1 MNKRSDVVTL
11 QWYNDPKIITNII
24 MGLILVI
31 IILSQS
37 FAIKQGLNTND
48 IFRDLLNHNSIYLI
62 VFVYFVSLRT
72 TFGKKY
78 FNYFNVFLMLLYG
91 IISFTSLLTVFQSF
105 SLISLVSLAVNVV
118 LIVYMFHV
126 LLRNTR
132 VWKDYKLVNSPFN
145 EIENNSYFYAIV
157 ILSIVLLTV
166 NLIETPTVY
175 GVFLS
180 IFDCLYYVLIS
191 RYIYLYREY
200 LDSKNNKNSEV
211 RK

>member
-1 MNKRSDVVTL
+1 MDKKTDVVTL

-24 MGLILVI
+24 MGLILI
-31 IILSQS
+31 IVILSQS

-72 TFGKKY
+72 NFGKKQ
-78 FNYFNVFLMLLYG
+78 FNYFNLFLIVLYG

-105 SLISLVSLAVNVV
+105 SLISLISMAVNIV
-118 LIVYMFHV
+118 LVVYMFHV

-145 EIENNSYFYAIV
+145 EIENNSYFY
-157 ILSIVLLTV
+157 SIVVLSVTLLTV

-191 RYIYLYREY
+191 RYIYLYRDY
-200 LDSKNNKNSEV
+200 LDNKIKKKSEV
-211 RK
+211 DE